1 MAGKKKTRITINTIV
16 GLYKAIYSFV
26 KKIKYDHVSSFAGH
40 AALFLLMSLFPM
52 AMFLIS
58 MFKYVPLDSVQ
69 LTKYVFSIMPEGLT
83 PFLTQIFAEAYA
95 ESTTVVKSFTMLVM
109 LFCASKGVYAII
121 IGMNAVYGIRE
132 TRGIVLLYSLA
143 IIYVIVFFVAIG
155 LTMVL
160 IVLGNTIFAWLLNFI
175 PQLGAFYELFKY
187 GKNILMP
194 FLLIGF
200 FLLVYM
206 NVPNRK
212 SKVRYELPGAIFSTI
227 VWMVYSWA
235 FSFYISNYANYS
247 VTYGSLATIVI
258 FILWL
263 YVTMN
268 IVFVGA
274 EINGV
279 LRKCAEYGY
288 NFQLVYEYY
297 QEEYME

>member
-1 MAGKKKTRITINTIV
+1 
-16 GLYKAIYSFV
+16 
-26 KKIKYDHVSSFAGH
+26 
-40 AALFLLMSLFPM
+40 
-52 AMFLIS
+52 
-58 MFKYVPLDSVQ
+58 
-69 LTKYVFSIMPEGLT
+69 
-83 PFLTQIFAEAYA
+83 
-95 ESTTVVKSFTMLVM
+95 
-109 LFCASKGVYAII
+109 
-121 IGMNAVYGIRE
+121 
-132 TRGIVLLYSLA
+132 
-143 IIYVIVFFVAIG
+143 
-155 LTMVL
+155 
-160 IVLGNTIFAWLLNFI
+160 
-175 PQLGAFYELFKY
+175 
-187 GKNILMP
+187 MP

-274 EINGV
+274 EIIGV
-279 LRKCAEYGY
+279 LRKCA
-288 NFQLVYEYY
+288 
-297 QEEYME
+297 

>member
-1 MAGKKKTRITINTIV
+1 
-16 GLYKAIYSFV
+16 
-26 KKIKYDHVSSFAGH
+26 
-40 AALFLLMSLFPM
+40 
-52 AMFLIS
+52 
-58 MFKYVPLDSVQ
+58 
-69 LTKYVFSIMPEGLT
+69 
-83 PFLTQIFAEAYA
+83 
-95 ESTTVVKSFTMLVM
+95 
-109 LFCASKGVYAII
+109 
-121 IGMNAVYGIRE
+121 
-132 TRGIVLLYSLA
+132 
-143 IIYVIVFFVAIG
+143 
-155 LTMVL
+155 MVL
-160 IVLGNTIFAWLLNFI
+160 IVLGNTIFTWLLNFI